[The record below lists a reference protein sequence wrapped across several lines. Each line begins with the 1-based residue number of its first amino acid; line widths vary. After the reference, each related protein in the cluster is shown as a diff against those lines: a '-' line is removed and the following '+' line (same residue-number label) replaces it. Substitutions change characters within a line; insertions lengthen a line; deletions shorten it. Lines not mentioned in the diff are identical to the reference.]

1 MNGLIKR
8 VASYLPS
15 LSEAEYKISPNIS
28 GVVNFLIDSY
38 FSKIDER
45 NRVDSDLPI
54 IPMDPLLDLKEK
66 WLECEIHDFIS
77 INNRFPSYA
86 KARNAWAFWKMFT
99 VCGDQD
105 ASYEIFPIVENCPY
119 KDLIKSYFKLE
130 REQVNVSFGCPVTLP
145 VYGNFFVVHRA
156 TGSHFLVTFDFC
168 FYDNVCSV
176 TVNSSPQ
183 NQKGAEEFFENLR
196 CSIVENDIYKNKILS
211 FNRGYLDF
219 QNLKPTAWSD
229 LILGEDIIERI
240 RVNSIGVIENMA
252 ELQKIGM
259 CPNRNTLLI
268 SPPGMGK
275 TTIFRATSCEMV
287 GKATLVWCTGK
298 SIRHPEEVT
307 ALFEAAREL
316 APCVIFIEDMDLFGR
331 DRGSLSGNDSYVFNE
346 FLACLDGAQSNAGVM
361 IMASTNDP
369 YSLDEAL
376 LQRPGRFHNKIVV
389 PLPDS
394 DDRRLMLGKFL
405 KEFHAMPDNTIDR
418 ECVDNVISM
427 TDGLTG
433 DYIKDMVNT
442 ICLHA
447 VSDGRSIPGG
457 VLYNVGDMMFAVNQI
472 LGNFQIGKRS
482 RTLIK
487 PEQEQVMN

>member
-1 MNGLIKR
+1 MNKFIKK
-8 VASYLPS
+8 VACYLPS
-15 LSEAEYKISPNIS
+15 LPEIEYKIPSTIS
-28 GVVNFLIDSY
+28 GAVNYFLDSY

-45 NRVDSDLPI
+45 NNVTSDLPT
-54 IPMDPLLDLKEK
+54 IPLDPLLDLKEK

-77 INNRFPSYA
+77 INNRFPAYA

-99 VCGDQD
+99 ICGDQN
-105 ASYEIFPIVENCPY
+105 STYEIFPIVEHCPY
-119 KDLIKSYFKLE
+119 KDLVKGYFKLE

-145 VYGNFFVVHRA
+145 VSGNFFVVHRA
-156 TGSHFLVTFDFC
+156 TGSHLIVSFDFC

-183 NQKGAEEFFENLR
+183 NQKGAEEFFENLH
-196 CSIVENDIYKNKILS
+196 CSIIENDIYKNKILS

-219 QNLKPTAWSD
+219 QVLKPTTWAD

-252 ELQKIGM
+252 ELLKIGM

-287 GKATLVWCTGK
+287 GKATLIWCTGK
-298 SIRHPEEVT
+298 SIRQPEEVT
-307 ALFEAAREL
+307 SLFDAAREL
-316 APCVIFIEDMDLFGR
+316 APCVIFIEDMDTFGR
-331 DRGSLSGNDSYVFNE
+331 DRGLLSGNDSHVFNE
-346 FLACLDGAQSNAGVM
+346 FLACLDGAQANTGVI

-369 YSLDEAL
+369 YSMDEAL

-389 PLPDS
+389 PNPDA
-394 DDRRLMLGKFL
+394 DDRRLMLEKFL
-405 KEFHAMPDNTIDR
+405 NCIHAMPDQTVDRACID
-418 ECVDNVISM
+418 NIINM

-433 DYIKDMVNT
+433 DYLKDLANT
-442 ICLHA
+442 ICIHA
-447 VSDGRSIPGG
+447 ISEGRAIPGG
-457 VLYNVGDMMFAVNQI
+457 VLYNAGDMMFAVNQI
-472 LGNFQIGKRS
+472 LGNYQIGKRS
-482 RTLIK
+482 RPLIK
-487 PEQEQVMN
+487 NEENHQS